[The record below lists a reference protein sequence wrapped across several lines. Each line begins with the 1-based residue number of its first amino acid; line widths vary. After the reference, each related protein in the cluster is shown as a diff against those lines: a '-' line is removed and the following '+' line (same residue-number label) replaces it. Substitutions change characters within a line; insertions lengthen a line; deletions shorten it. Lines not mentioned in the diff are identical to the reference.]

1 MAEVGLSTLGIK
13 VYAAEADNGGKA
25 STGYSQITRVSSI
38 SGVEITPET
47 IDASAL
53 EDVSKKY
60 VAGIASVTDTLT
72 ITINLT
78 NDTEA
83 EWNAILG
90 KQMCFMITAPGLTK
104 AFFIIATVP
113 GVLPMPSLEQNGVLT
128 MGIGCTVNDFIGL
141 EDAISVA

>member
-1 MAEVGLSTLGIK
+1 MAVVGLSTLGIK
-13 VYAAEADNGGKA
+13 LYAAEAATGEKA
-25 STGYSQITRVSSI
+25 SSGYSQLTRVSSI

-72 ITINLT
+72 VTINLT
-78 NDTEA
+78 DDTEA
-83 EWNAILG
+83 EWAAILG
-90 KQMCFMITAPGLTK
+90 KQMCFMITAPGLAK
-104 AFFIIATVP
+104 AFFVIATVP

-128 MGIGCTVNDFIGL
+128 MGIGCTVNNFIGL
-141 EDAISVA
+141 EDAIEV